1 MEELFNVEVRDTKD
15 PTIKDV
21 HFYFMMKNKDEE
33 QWSFADINLDDAK
46 KTDNQILLEC
56 NYILINGL
64 KKQFDYVK
72 GSTKEEY
79 EASNNS
85 KLYNH
90 KSFELK
96 NEG

>member
-1 MEELFNVEVRDTKD
+1 MEELFNVEIRDTQD

-21 HFYFMMKNKDEE
+21 HFYYMMKNKDEE
-33 QWSFADINLDDAK
+33 QWSFADINLDDAR
-46 KTDNQILLEC
+46 KTDNQTLLDC
-56 NYILINGL
+56 NNILIAGL

-72 GSTKEEY
+72 GATKEEY

-90 KSFELK
+90 ESFELK
-96 NEG
+96 NND